1 MFYQNDLRSRF
12 GWTPWLASL
21 SVVLLLGGVS
31 RGEEATSVE
40 GTPTAFQENIVPF
53 LQMYCVQCHA
63 GEDGEADLSF
73 DRFQDSAKVQ
83 EEYALW
89 ERVLRMLDEREM
101 PPDGEEQPSEVELR
115 EVVEAIQ
122 AELDAFDCSGERRP
136 GRVTIRRLNRTEY
149 NNTLRDLLGIDFRPA
164 DDFPSDD
171 VGHGFDNIADV
182 LSMSPILVEK
192 YLDAAESAIDQ
203 ALAEEATRNR
213 LLGQLPENPRQRR
226 ESARANLEQFATRAF
241 RRPVSDEELDRLV
254 ALLPEERRGGR
265 GERGRRNRDS
275 NNPDSNNPDNAAQ
288 EESFGRYLRTPFVA
302 ILTSPHFLFRI
313 EKDPGEEDPD
323 GIRRL
328 DDYEVATRLS
338 YFLWSTMPDEELF
351 RLAKEEKLGH
361 SDIMEQQVRRMMADP
376 KARALVDNFA
386 GQWLQLRDVE
396 RISPDPERFPSFD
409 EPLRLA
415 MLRETE
421 LFFETIIRDDRS
433 VLDFL
438 NADFS
443 YVNERLASHYGI
455 ADVKGEEFQRVS
467 LPPDR
472 RGVLT
477 QASILFLTS
486 NPTRTSPV
494 KRGQWILSNIL
505 GQPPPP
511 PPPGI
516 EELDEDGETLG
527 SLREQMEQHRSNPSC
542 AVCHRQMDALGFGLE
557 NFDVIGAWRDQ
568 DGRFDIDPSGELPG
582 NQRFSGPADLMEIL
596 AQSRRDDFTRC
607 LAEKMLTYALGRG
620 LGPYDRCAV
629 NAILERME
637 QNEYRFSSLVMGV
650 VSSDPFLM
658 RESLGEE

>member
-1 MFYQNDLRSRF
+1 MFQSIRSHSKNVVPRSAF
-12 GWTPWLASL
+12 LPIALAAIAC
-21 SVVLLLGGVS
+21 LGLHKVS
-31 RGEEATSVE
+31 WGDEAVEGDVGNKPTSFEQHIVPFMQAYCVRCHGGEEA
-40 GTPTAFQENIVPF
+40 
-53 LQMYCVQCHA
+53 
-63 GEDGEADLSF
+63 EADLSLA
-73 DRFQDSAKVQ
+73 RFQDSANVQ
-83 EEYALW
+83 DEYGLW
-89 ERVLRMLDEREM
+89 EQVLRMLNERQM
-101 PPDGEEQPSEVELR
+101 PPDGEPQPTEIEVR
-115 EVVEAIQ
+115 AVADAIQ

-149 NNTLRDLLGIDFRPA
+149 NNTLRDLLGIQFRPA

-203 ALAEEATRNR
+203 ALADEPTRAR
-213 LLGQLPENPRQRR
+213 ILVHTAETPRERR
-226 ESARANLEQFATRAF
+226 EVARKNLAEFAQRAF
-241 RRPVSDEELDRLV
+241 RRPLTEDELNRLT
-254 ALLPEERRGGR
+254 AIIPGGRRGQR
-265 GERGRRNRDS
+265 GQATRDQAGNGEAS
-275 NNPDSNNPDNAAQ
+275 PGQN
-288 EESFGRYLRTPFVA
+288 LRTPLVA

-313 EKDPGEEDPD
+313 EKDPAEDDPD
-323 GIRRL
+323 GIRNL
-328 DDYEVATRLS
+328 DDYEIATRLS

-351 RLAKEEKLGH
+351 RLASQGELRNTENLEK
-361 SDIMEQQVRRMMADP
+361 QVRRMLTHE
-376 KARALVDNFA
+376 KSRALVDNFA

-396 RISPDPERFPSFD
+396 RLSPDPARFPSFD
-409 EPLRLA
+409 EPLRAA

-421 LFFETIIRDDRS
+421 LFFEAVIREDRS

-443 YVNERLASHYGI
+443 YVNERLAAHYGI
-455 ADVKGEEFQRVS
+455 ADVKGDEFRRVS
-467 LPPDR
+467 LPADR

-516 EELDEDGETLG
+516 EELDDDGETLG

-557 NFDVIGAWRDQ
+557 NFDVVGAWRDR
-568 DGRFDIDPSGELPG
+568 DGRFAIDPSGTLPG
-582 NQRFSGPADLMEIL
+582 EQSFSGPAELMGIL
-596 AQSRRDDFTRC
+596 AASRRGEFCRC

-629 NAILERME
+629 NGVLERME
-637 QNEYRFSSLVMGV
+637 QNDFRFSALVMGV
-650 VSSDPFLM
+650 VTSDPFLM